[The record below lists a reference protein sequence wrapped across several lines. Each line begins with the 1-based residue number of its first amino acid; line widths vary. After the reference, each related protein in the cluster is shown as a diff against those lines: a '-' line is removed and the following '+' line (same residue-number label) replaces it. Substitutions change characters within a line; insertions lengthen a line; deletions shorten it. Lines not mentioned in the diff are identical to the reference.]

1 MNLFRQIT
9 EKPWLEEQGAVV
21 ALRDGST
28 FSLSMEKVGL
38 RVLLVV
44 VMVLFSIMIAA
55 YTERRV
61 FADWNSVPIP
71 WLLWL
76 NTLILI
82 LSSVTMHRAWT
93 SASRGQI
100 EGVRFGLYAGGGLS
114 LAFLVGQLLAWRE
127 LVGTGYY
134 ATTDPANAF
143 FYMLTATHGVH
154 IIGGLIAWG
163 RTIAKVRRGYTATK
177 IRLSVELCT
186 IYWHFLL
193 LIWLI
198 LLVLMVLT

>member
-1 MNLFRQIT
+1 
-9 EKPWLEEQGAVV
+9 
-21 ALRDGST
+21 
-28 FSLSMEKVGL
+28 
-38 RVLLVV
+38 
-44 VMVLFSIMIAA
+44 
-55 YTERRV
+55 
-61 FADWNSVPIP
+61 
-71 WLLWL
+71 
-76 NTLILI
+76 
-82 LSSVTMHRAWT
+82 MHRAWT

-100 EGVRFGLYAGGGLS
+100 EGVRLGLYAGGGLS
-114 LAFLVGQLLAWRE
+114 FAFLVGQLLAWRE

-193 LIWLI
+193 LIWVI